1 MAKAHVKSG
10 ICGFETTITAT
21 TDDDDLIELK
31 VGSTCPMVMSGAKEL
46 EPMDPLVEMFKK
58 PSETEIYRVMTAHI
72 KHTACP
78 VCTAMLKAMEVEA
91 GLALP
96 KDVEIKIER

>member
-1 MAKAHVKSG
+1 MAKSHVKAG
-10 ICGFETTITAT
+10 ICGFETDITAT
-21 TDDDDLIELK
+21 TNDDDLIELEVK
-31 VGSTCPMVMSGAKEL
+31 SNCPMVMAGAKEL
-46 EPMDPLVEMFKK
+46 GPMDPLTELFKK
-58 PSETEIYRVMTAHI
+58 PCETEIYKVVSPHL

-78 VCTAMLKAMEVEA
+78 VCTAMLKTMEVEA

>member
-1 MAKAHVKSG
+1 MAKAHVKAG

-21 TDDDDLIELK
+21 TNDDDLIELK
-31 VGSTCPMVMSGAKEL
+31 VESNCPMVMAGAKEL
-46 EPMDPLVEMFKK
+46 EAMDPLTELFKK
-58 PSETEIYRVMTAHI
+58 PCETEIYKVVSPHL

-96 KDVEIKIER
+96 KDVEIKIEK

>member
-1 MAKAHVKSG
+1 MAKAHVKAG

-21 TDDDDLIELK
+21 ANDDDLIELK
-31 VGSTCPMVMSGAKEL
+31 VESDCPMVTAGAKEL
-46 EPMDPLVEMFKK
+46 GPMDPLVEMFKK
-58 PSETEIYRVMTAHI
+58 PCETEIYRVVSPHL

-78 VCTAMLKAMEVEA
+78 VCTAMLKVMEVEA